1 MLMPMKLAN
10 GEEVMIE
17 VREERVEKKEVGFE
31 RGTSMSGGDR
41 AAPAAALEKAG
52 RALRGV
58 AETLSKELRTLG
70 EATRPTEIALEV
82 EVAFDAEGRVLLLFA
97 SKTSASMKVSLKWA
111 LPPAK

>member
-17 VREERVEKKEVGFE
+17 VREERVERKEVGFE
-31 RGTSMSGGDR
+31 RGTPMSGEKN
-41 AAPAAALEKAG
+41 APAAALERAG

-58 AETLSKELRTLG
+58 AETLSKELRSLSD
-70 EATRPTEIALEV
+70 ATRPTEIALEV

-111 LPPAK
+111 LPSAK